1 MNVRTR
7 NLLDRFR
14 TLILPNVLIVEN
26 SSSLNITTVLHM
38 LKIRELA
45 EAAELA
51 RIIHSEINSNLVNG
65 DTLVNQAQD
74 QINEISGLSHW
85 TRQLMLRVVQET
97 HKTIKNPHDEL
108 QEVLNLMIRKSK
120 SSNLNR
126 ITIENECFIRKFPE
140 IVRNFYESVDW
151 KLPEY

>member
-1 MNVRTR
+1 MAT
-7 NLLDRFR
+7 
-14 TLILPNVLIVEN
+14 
-26 SSSLNITTVLHM
+26 
-38 LKIRELA
+38 
-45 EAAELA
+45 
-51 RIIHSEINSNLVNG
+51 
-65 DTLVNQAQD
+65 TLVNETQD
-74 QINEISGLSHW
+74 QINEISGLSYW